1 MQPEPCVFS
10 CMCVCECVC
19 SMLKSLWPSS
29 CRGFATTVLAL
40 LAKAA
45 AVLSLQQRTLRL
57 GLHCTPLQAASQL
70 AGQPANERASVSE
83 RATEPS
89 ASSSQASGKASARKC
104 LLVPHSSGSSSSLAA
119 WLVARR
125 PRPKASPRPCR
136 ALTGA
141 FWRALGPS
149 NSIAQCSAD
158 ASTAPTHRRPPRSR
172 SRRRRL

>member
-1 MQPEPCVFS
+1 MSRVRYYCTSPASKGRRCT
-10 CMCVCECVC
+10 
-19 SMLKSLWPSS
+19 
-29 CRGFATTVLAL
+29 FAPTAN
-40 LAKAA
+40 AKARA
-45 AVLSLQQRTLRL
+45 P
-57 GLHCTPLQAASQL
+57 LHST
-70 AGQPANERASVSE
+70 AGRQPASRPASERASKRE
-83 RATEPS
+83 RASNRAISQQQPS
-89 ASSSQASGKASARKC
+89 QRKSQRSNT
-104 LLVPHSSGSSSSLAA
+104 VPHSSGSSSSSLAA

-149 NSIAQCSAD
+149 TSIAQCSAD